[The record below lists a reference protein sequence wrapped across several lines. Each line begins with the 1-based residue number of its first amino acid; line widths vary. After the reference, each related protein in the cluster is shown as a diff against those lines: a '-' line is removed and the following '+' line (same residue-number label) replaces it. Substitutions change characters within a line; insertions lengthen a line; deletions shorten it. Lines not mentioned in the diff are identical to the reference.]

1 MHFKSISEIA
11 ASLRDGSTTSR
22 LVTEQRIER
31 IGHFDQ
37 ALNAYVTV
45 TADAAIQAANQADT
59 ELSKGLDRGPL
70 HGVPIAIKDLCA
82 TAGVRTTA
90 GSKLYEH
97 WVPESDATVVRKLR
111 DAGAVLLGKTGMHE
125 LAYGMDSDN
134 AFFGTIRNPWDTSRT
149 PGGSSGGSA
158 AAVAAGLAYGA
169 IGTDTGCSIR
179 QPAHCCGIV
188 GFKPTF
194 GVVSKSGVVPLCWS
208 MDHVGPMTRSVS
220 DAALIFSAIVG
231 YDSSDPWS
239 VALPSRAGE
248 NASRAITVDGLRLGV
263 VRSHFF
269 SGDRAVVDV
278 VDQTIERLVAAG
290 ARVIP
295 LELPDIEAAYAAC
308 RRVFLEAA
316 ALHADA
322 LEQRPDDFSDTV
334 REKLIAAS
342 RISGEDYAAD
352 QHFRQEFRVRMDALL
367 HQCDVLV
374 TPTACVP
381 TPEIAAMGEEF
392 FRLSPRNTNISDFTG
407 QPSISLPCGYDD
419 NGMPVG
425 VMLTGRR
432 FSDWGLL
439 SQASAVERVLGNSD
453 HPPGY

>member
-269 SGDRAVVDV
+269 SGDRA
-278 VDQTIERLVAAG
+278 
-290 ARVIP
+290 
-295 LELPDIEAAYAAC
+295 
-308 RRVFLEAA
+308 
-316 ALHADA
+316 
-322 LEQRPDDFSDTV
+322 
-334 REKLIAAS
+334 
-342 RISGEDYAAD
+342 
-352 QHFRQEFRVRMDALL
+352 
-367 HQCDVLV
+367 
-374 TPTACVP
+374 
-381 TPEIAAMGEEF
+381 
-392 FRLSPRNTNISDFTG
+392 
-407 QPSISLPCGYDD
+407 
-419 NGMPVG
+419 
-425 VMLTGRR
+425 
-432 FSDWGLL
+432 
-439 SQASAVERVLGNSD
+439 
-453 HPPGY
+453 